1 MSYQAT
7 SAINQV
13 LEAVMQLMT
22 EAGAFATVTRG
33 ALPTVAGITC
43 ELDPTRP
50 SATHYDKNTVIPLG
64 VVVNGKHPDL
74 FTLTDTLNNIFGT
87 LTRARSYP
95 SAAAWQIV
103 DIEAY
108 SLPRV
113 IGREDNND
121 WLAAGAL
128 SVKFY
133 WRG

>member
-1 MSYQAT
+1 MSYQAE

-33 ALPTVAGITC
+33 ALPTHAGITC

-64 VVVNGKHPDL
+64 VVINGKHPDL
-74 FTLTDTLNNIFGT
+74 MTLTDTLNNIFGT

-103 DIEAY
+103 DVEAY
-108 SLPRV
+108 SMPRV

>member
-33 ALPTVAGITC
+33 ALPTHAGITC

-50 SATHYDKNTVIPLG
+50 SAMHYDKNTVIPLG
-64 VVVNGKHPDL
+64 VVVNGKHADL
-74 FTLTDTLNNIFGT
+74 MTLTDTLNNIFGT

-103 DIEAY
+103 NIEAY